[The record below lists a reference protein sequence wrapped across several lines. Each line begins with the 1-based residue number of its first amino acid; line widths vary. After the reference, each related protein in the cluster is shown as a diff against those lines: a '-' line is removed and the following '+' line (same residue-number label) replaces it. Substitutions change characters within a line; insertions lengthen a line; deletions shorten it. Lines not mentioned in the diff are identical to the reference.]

1 MEDPFDSER
10 MSLPRNMIENSMFEE
25 EPDVVD
31 LAKDSTAFPEF
42 PALDP
47 DEVVYEP
54 RSSRLLVRGLGEN
67 DLDDEEEDYESSAR
81 LLGMSFMNRSSARSP
96 SASPYIRQAPPRSCY
111 RPSARM
117 LVGGVF
123 ILVLVTSMAMVLYFL
138 PGCTFTKAGC
148 PKANS
153 STPMEL
159 VYPKSTNG
167 ELFPWN
173 ELRLPASVRPVNYDL
188 SLTPNLTSMTF
199 TGHTIINMIIQHDT
213 KRIVLHSSEINIIKA
228 TFQVGEGK
236 SVEVKVLEYKP
247 WQQIAVSFP
256 EDLKEGQV
264 CVLTLDYT
272 ASLSHTYD
280 GFYNSSYND
289 KTGAKRVLAATQFEP
304 QAARKAFPCFDE
316 PAFKATFLVRITREP
331 EYIALSNMPK
341 AKTTTLPSGMLEDE
355 FEQTSVNMSTY
366 LVAFIVA
373 NFTSITRNVSSTL
386 VRTESLPQS
395 IHTSSMACNTL
406 GCDSVYAVPIPPNFG
421 TIVFIQFVWCVLQVS
436 VYSVPEKKEHTQ
448 YALDTASR
456 LLQFYNTLFDTEY
469 PLRKLDLVA
478 IPDFLAGAMEN
489 WGLITFRE
497 TSLLVQN
504 QSSPLDKQ
512 LIANV
517 VAHELAHQWFGNLVT
532 MRWWNDLWL
541 SEGFATYWQYASLMT
556 EFPQLDLGN
565 VFLEERFKAMAKDS
579 LNSSHPVSVS
589 AQVTTP
595 EQVSEMFDSITYE
608 KGASLLLMLNST
620 LPDGQFR
627 KGLIEYL
634 HQYRG
639 SNTVTDDLWNSITQ
653 VQVLPQQESV
663 SDMMRTWTLQKGF
676 PLVTVSRKG
685 GEVTL
690 TQEHFLLST
699 DNTTHTSSLWH
710 IPVTYVNDSCSSAP
724 SCRQMF
730 TLKNKTATLK
740 VSESVK
746 WLKLNYMNT
755 GFYIVHYGD
764 EGWAALIDALK
775 TDVSTLTPHDR
786 ASLIHNIFSLSRLGR
801 VSFRQ
806 VLSLLD
812 YTTNETETAPLT
824 EALSQLSSIYRL
836 LDKRQERRLVARM
849 KAYILGHFGP
859 LMDSQDWGVKESV
872 SSQELRSA
880 LLELACSLGRQNCTD
895 QAKALYE
902 QWTNSNQ
909 TNRIPGDLQRVVF
922 SVAAQSDP
930 GWLSLLDTYRL
941 TTYDSE
947 KRKILQALASTQ
959 DPRRIVW
966 ILSEVLEGGN
976 IHTQELPLVIST
988 VSDGFAGHLFVWDF
1002 VKESWDRIIEK
1013 FPVGSYPIQSIIK
1026 STTSQFSTQTHL
1038 EEVQGFFSS
1047 LKERGSQMR
1056 SVQEALET
1064 IRLNQHWMDRNL
1076 ATLRDWL

>member
-1 MEDPFDSER
+1 
-10 MSLPRNMIENSMFEE
+10 MIENSMFEE

-31 LAKDSTAFPEF
+31 LAKDSTAFS
-42 PALDP
+42 ALEP

-81 LLGMSFMNRSSARSP
+81 LLGMSFMNRSSTHNPSP
-96 SASPYIRQAPPRSCY
+96 SPYNRQAPSRLCSC
-111 RPSARM
+111 PSARM
-117 LVGGVF
+117 LVVGVF
-123 ILVLVTSMAMVLYFL
+123 ILVLVASMAMALYFL
-138 PGCTFTKAGC
+138 PGCTLTKAGC
-148 PKANS
+148 GKDNS
-153 STPMEL
+153 STPMDPS
-159 VYPKSTNG
+159 YPNSTNG

-199 TGHTIINMIIQHDT
+199 TGRTVINMTILHDT
-213 KRIVLHSSEINIIKA
+213 KRIVLHSSELIITKA

-236 SVEVKVLEYKP
+236 SVDVKVLEYKP

-256 EDLKEGQV
+256 EDLKVGQV
-264 CVLTLDYT
+264 CVLTLDY
-272 ASLSHTYD
+272 AANLSHTYD

-331 EYIALSNMPK
+331 GYITLSNMPQ
-341 AKTTTLPSGMLEDE
+341 AKTTTLPSGLLEDE
-355 FEQTSVNMSTY
+355 FEQTGVNMSTY

-373 NFTSITRNVSSTL
+373 NFTSITRNVS
-386 VRTESLPQS
+386 
-395 IHTSSMACNTL
+395 NTL
-406 GCDSVYAVPIPPNFG
+406 
-421 TIVFIQFVWCVLQVS
+421 VS
-436 VYSVPEKKEHTQ
+436 VYSVPEKKEHTH
-448 YALDTASR
+448 YALDTAST
-456 LLQFYNTLFDTEY
+456 LLHFYNTFFHIDY

-497 TSLLVQN
+497 TSLLVGN

-541 SEGFATYWQYASLMT
+541 NEGFATYWQYTSLMT

-565 VFLEERFKAMAKDS
+565 VFLGVRFKAMAKDS

-589 AQVTTP
+589 SQVTTP
-595 EQVSEMFDSITYE
+595 EQVSEMFDSVTYE
-608 KGASLLLMLNST
+608 KGASLLLMLKTT

-627 KGLIEYL
+627 KGLIKYL
-634 HQYRG
+634 DNYRG
-639 SNTVTDDLWNSITQ
+639 SNTVTEDLWNSLTQ
-653 VQVLPQQESV
+653 AQVLPQQENV
-663 SDMMRTWTLQKGF
+663 SDMMRTWTLQNGF
-676 PLVTVSRKG
+676 PLVTVSHKG
-685 GEVTL
+685 GHVTL
-690 TQEHFLLST
+690 TQEHFLLSA
-699 DNTTHTSSLWH
+699 DNATHTSNLWH

-724 SCRQMF
+724 SCRQIF
-730 TLKNKTATLK
+730 TLRNKTATLN
-740 VSESVK
+740 VSDSVK
-746 WLKLNYMNT
+746 WLKFNYMNT

-764 EGWAALIDALK
+764 EGWATLIDALK
-775 TDVSTLTPHDR
+775 TDINTLTPHDR
-786 ASLIHNIFSLSRLGR
+786 ASLIHNIFALSRLGR

-806 VLSLLD
+806 VLNLLD
-812 YTTNETETAPLT
+812 YATNETDTAPLT
-824 EALSQLSSIYRL
+824 EALSQLSSVYRL
-836 LDKRQERRLVARM
+836 LDKRQEQRLVARM
-849 KAYILGHFGP
+849 KVYIWGHFGQ
-859 LMDSQDWGVKESV
+859 LMDSQDWGEEESV
-872 SSQELRSA
+872 SRQELRSV
-880 LLELACSLGRQNCTD
+880 LLEMACSLGRQNCTD
-895 QAKALYE
+895 QATALYD

-909 TNRIPGDLQRVVF
+909 TKQIPGDLQRVVF
-922 SVAAQSDP
+922 STAAQSDLR
-930 GWLSLLDTYRL
+930 WLSLIEAYSS

-959 DPRRIVW
+959 DPESIVW
-966 ILSEVLEGGN
+966 ILRTGLEGG
-976 IHTQELPLVIST
+976 IIQTQELPLVIST
-988 VSDGFAGHLFVWDF
+988 MSDGFAGHLLVWDF
-1002 VKESWDRIIEK
+1002 VKENWDKIIEK

-1064 IRLNQHWMDRNL
+1064 IRLNQLWMDRNL
-1076 ATLRDWL
+1076 PTLRIWL

>member
-10 MSLPRNMIENSMFEE
+10 ASLPRNMIENSMFEE

-81 LLGMSFMNRSSARSP
+81 LLGMSFMNRSSTRSP
-96 SASPYIRQAPPRSCY
+96 SASPYIRQAPPRSCS

-117 LVGGVF
+117 LVVGVF
-123 ILVLVTSMAMVLYFL
+123 ILVLVTSMVMVLYFL
-138 PGCTFTKAGC
+138 PGCTFTKTGC

-199 TGHTIINMIIQHDT
+199 TGRTIINMIIQHNT
-213 KRIVLHSSEINIIKA
+213 KRVVLHSSEINIIKA

-236 SVEVKVLEYKP
+236 SFEVKVLEYKP

-256 EDLKEGQV
+256 GDLKEGQV

-272 ASLSHTYD
+272 AILSHTYD

-373 NFTSITRNVSSTL
+373 NFTSITRNVS
-386 VRTESLPQS
+386 
-395 IHTSSMACNTL
+395 NTL
-406 GCDSVYAVPIPPNFG
+406 
-421 TIVFIQFVWCVLQVS
+421 VS
-436 VYSVPEKKEHTQ
+436 VYSVPEKKEHTK

-456 LLQFYNTLFDTEY
+456 LLQFYNTVFDIDY

-504 QSSPLDKQ
+504 QSSLLDKQ

-556 EFPQLDLGN
+556 EFPQLYLGN

-589 AQVTTP
+589 AQVNTP
-595 EQVSEMFDSITYE
+595 EQVSEMFDSVTYE

-627 KGLIEYL
+627 KGLLEYL
-634 HQYRG
+634 RQYRG
-639 SNTVTDDLWNSITQ
+639 SNTVTDDLWNCITRVAV

-730 TLKNKTATLK
+730 TLRNKTATLK

-824 EALSQLSSIYRL
+824 EALSQLSSVYRL
-836 LDKRQERRLVARM
+836 LDKRPELRLVARM

-859 LMDSQDWGVKESV
+859 LMDSQDWGVEESV
-872 SSQELRSA
+872 SSQERRSA
-880 LLELACSLGRQNCTD
+880 LLEVACSLGRQNCTD
-895 QAKALYE
+895 QATALYE

-909 TNRIPGDLQRVVF
+909 TDRIPGDLQRVVF
-922 SVAAQSDP
+922 SVAAQSDS

-966 ILSEVLEGGN
+966 ILSTVLEGGI

-1002 VKESWDRIIEK
+1002 VKESWDRIIDK
-1013 FPVGSYPIQSIIK
+1013 FPVGSYSIQSIVK

-1047 LKERGSQMR
+1047 LKERGSRMR

>member
-1 MEDPFDSER
+1 MEPHTHFIECR
-10 MSLPRNMIENSMFEE
+10 ASLPRNMIENSMFEE

-31 LAKDSTAFPEF
+31 LDKDSTAFP
-42 PALDP
+42 ALEP

-81 LLGMSFMNRSSARSP
+81 LLGMSFMNRSSTHNP
-96 SASPYIRQAPPRSCY
+96 SSSPYNRQAPPRSCSCS
-111 RPSARM
+111 SARM
-117 LVGGVF
+117 LVVGVF
-123 ILVLVTSMAMVLYFL
+123 ILVLVASMAMALYFL

-148 PKANS
+148 GKANS
-153 STPMEL
+153 STPMEPS
-159 VYPKSTNG
+159 YPNSTNG

-199 TGHTIINMIIQHDT
+199 TGRTVINMTILHDT
-213 KRIVLHSSEINIIKA
+213 KRIVLHSSELNITKA
-228 TFQVGEGK
+228 TFQ

-256 EDLKEGQV
+256 EDLKVGQV
-264 CVLTLDYT
+264 CVLTLDY
-272 ASLSHTYD
+272 AANLSHTYD

-331 EYIALSNMPK
+331 GYITLSNMPQ
-341 AKTTTLPSGMLEDE
+341 AKTTTLPSGLLEDE
-355 FEQTSVNMSTY
+355 FEQTGVNMSTY

-373 NFTSITRNVSSTL
+373 NFTSITRNVS
-386 VRTESLPQS
+386 
-395 IHTSSMACNTL
+395 NTL
-406 GCDSVYAVPIPPNFG
+406 
-421 TIVFIQFVWCVLQVS
+421 VS
-436 VYSVPEKKEHTQ
+436 VYSVPEKKEHTH
-448 YALDTASR
+448 YALDTAST
-456 LLQFYNTLFDTEY
+456 LLHFYNTFFHIDY

-497 TSLLVQN
+497 TSLLVGN

-541 SEGFATYWQYASLMT
+541 NEGFATYWQYTSLMT
-556 EFPQLDLGN
+556 EFPQLDLDN
-565 VFLEERFKAMAKDS
+565 VFLGVRFKAMAKDC

-589 AQVTTP
+589 SQVTTP
-595 EQVSEMFDSITYE
+595 EQVSEMFDSVTYE
-608 KGASLLLMLNST
+608 KGASLLLMLKTT

-627 KGLIEYL
+627 KGLIKYL
-634 HQYRG
+634 DNYRG
-639 SNTVTDDLWNSITQ
+639 SNTVTEDLWNSLTQ
-653 VQVLPQQESV
+653 VGVSV
-663 SDMMRTWTLQKGF
+663 SDMMRTWTLQNGF
-676 PLVTVSRKG
+676 PLVTVSRMG
-685 GEVTL
+685 GHVTL
-690 TQEHFLLST
+690 TQEHFLLSA
-699 DNTTHTSSLWH
+699 DNATHTSNLWH

-724 SCRQMF
+724 SS
-730 TLKNKTATLK
+730 TLN
-740 VSESVK
+740 VSDSVK
-746 WLKLNYMNT
+746 WLKFNYMNT

-764 EGWAALIDALK
+764 EGWATLIDALK
-775 TDVSTLTPHDR
+775 TDINTLTPHDR
-786 ASLIHNIFSLSRLGR
+786 ASLIHNIFALSRLGR

-806 VLSLLD
+806 VLNLLD
-812 YTTNETETAPLT
+812 YATSETETAPLT
-824 EALSQLSSIYRL
+824 EALSQLSSSHH
-836 LDKRQERRLVARM
+836 
-849 KAYILGHFGP
+849 LGHTDCAFTF
-859 LMDSQDWGVKESV
+859 QDWGEEESV
-872 SSQELRSA
+872 SRQELRSV
-880 LLELACSLGRQNCTD
+880 LLEMACIKLDIYSIVILWC
-895 QAKALYE
+895 
-902 QWTNSNQ
+902 SVVSS
-909 TNRIPGDLQRVVF
+909 RIPGDLQRVVF
-922 SVAAQSDP
+922 STAAQSDLR
-930 GWLSLLDTYRL
+930 WLSLMEAYSS

-959 DPRRIVW
+959 DPQSIVW
-966 ILSEVLEGGN
+966 ILSTGLEGG
-976 IHTQELPLVIST
+976 IIQTQELPLVIST
-988 VSDGFAGHLFVWDF
+988 MSDGFAGHLLVWEF
-1002 VKESWDRIIEK
+1002 VKENWDRIIEK

-1038 EEVQGFFSS
+1038 EEVQRFFSS

-1064 IRLNQHWMDRNL
+1064 IRLNQLWMDRNL
-1076 ATLRDWL
+1076 PTLRIWL

>member
-10 MSLPRNMIENSMFEE
+10 ASLPRNMIENSMFEE
-25 EPDVVD
+25 ESDVVD
-31 LAKDSTAFPEF
+31 LAKDSAAF
-42 PALDP
+42 PALEP

-81 LLGMSFMNRSSARSP
+81 LLGMSFMNRSSTHNP
-96 SASPYIRQAPPRSCY
+96 SSSPYNRQAPPRSCSC
-111 RPSARM
+111 PSARM
-117 LVGGVF
+117 LVVGVF
-123 ILVLVTSMAMVLYFL
+123 ILVLVASMAMVLYFL

-148 PKANS
+148 GKANS
-153 STPMEL
+153 STPMEPS
-159 VYPKSTNG
+159 YPNSTNG

-199 TGHTIINMIIQHDT
+199 TGRTVINMTILHDT
-213 KRIVLHSSEINIIKA
+213 KHIVLHSSELIITKA

-256 EDLKEGQV
+256 EDLKVGQV
-264 CVLTLDYT
+264 CVLTLDYA

-331 EYIALSNMPK
+331 GYITLSNMPQ
-341 AKTTTLPSGMLEDE
+341 AKTTTLPSGLLEDE
-355 FEQTSVNMSTY
+355 FEQTAVNMSTY

-373 NFTSITRNVSSTL
+373 NFTSITRNVS
-386 VRTESLPQS
+386 
-395 IHTSSMACNTL
+395 NTL
-406 GCDSVYAVPIPPNFG
+406 
-421 TIVFIQFVWCVLQVS
+421 VS
-436 VYSVPEKKEHTQ
+436 VYSVPEKKEHTH
-448 YALDTASR
+448 YALDTASK
-456 LLQFYNTLFDTEY
+456 LLHFYNTFFKINY

-497 TSLLVQN
+497 TSLLVGN

-541 SEGFATYWQYASLMT
+541 NEGFATYCQYMSLMT
-556 EFPQLDLGN
+556 EFPQLDL
-565 VFLEERFKAMAKDS
+565 A
-579 LNSSHPVSVS
+579 
-589 AQVTTP
+589 
-595 EQVSEMFDSITYE
+595 
-608 KGASLLLMLNST
+608 
-620 LPDGQFR
+620 
-627 KGLIEYL
+627 
-634 HQYRG
+634 
-639 SNTVTDDLWNSITQ
+639 
-653 VQVLPQQESV
+653 QVLPQQESV

-685 GEVTL
+685 GHVTL
-690 TQEHFLLST
+690 TQEHFLLSA

-724 SCRQMF
+724 SCRQIF
-730 TLKNKTATLK
+730 TLRNKTATLN
-740 VSESVK
+740 VSDSVK

-764 EGWAALIDALK
+764 EGWTTLIDALK
-775 TDVSTLTPHDR
+775 TDINTLTAHDR

-806 VLSLLD
+806 VLNLLD
-812 YTTNETETAPLT
+812 YATNETETAPLT
-824 EALSQLSSIYRL
+824 EALSQLSSVYRL
-836 LDKRQERRLVARM
+836 LDKRQEQTLVARM
-849 KAYILGHFGP
+849 KAYIWGHFGQ
-859 LMDSQDWGVKESV
+859 LMDSQDWGEEESV
-872 SSQELRSA
+872 SRQELRSA
-880 LLELACSLGRQNCTD
+880 LLEMACSLGRQNCTD
-895 QAKALYE
+895 QATALYD

-909 TNRIPGDLQRVVF
+909 TKQIPGDLQRVVF
-922 SVAAQSDP
+922 SVAAQSDL
-930 GWLSLLDTYRL
+930 GWLSLMEAYSS

-959 DPRRIVW
+959 DPQSIVW
-966 ILSEVLEGGN
+966 ILSTGLEGG
-976 IHTQELPLVIST
+976 IIQTQELPLVIST
-988 VSDGFAGHLFVWDF
+988 MSDGFAGHLFVWDF
-1002 VKESWDRIIEK
+1002 VKENWDKIIEK

-1064 IRLNQHWMDRNL
+1064 IRLNQLWMDRNL
-1076 ATLRDWL
+1076 PTLRIWL

>member
-1 MEDPFDSER
+1 THR
-10 MSLPRNMIENSMFEE
+10 ASLPRNMIENTMFEE

-31 LAKDSTAFPEF
+31 LAKDSTALE
-42 PALDP
+42 P

-81 LLGMSFMNRSSARSP
+81 LLGMSFMNRSSTHNS
-96 SASPYIRQAPPRSCY
+96 SSSPYNRQAPPRLCSC
-111 RPSARM
+111 PSARM
-117 LVGGVF
+117 LVVGVF
-123 ILVLVTSMAMVLYFL
+123 ILVLVASMAMALYFL

-148 PKANS
+148 GKANS
-153 STPMEL
+153 SIPMEPS
-159 VYPKSTNG
+159 YPNSTNG

-199 TGHTIINMIIQHDT
+199 TGRTVINMTILHDT
-213 KRIVLHSSEINIIKA
+213 KRIVLHSSELIITKA
-228 TFQVGEGK
+228 TFQVDK

-247 WQQIAVSFP
+247 WQQIAVSFL
-256 EDLKEGQV
+256 EDLKVGQV
-264 CVLTLDYT
+264 CVLTLDY
-272 ASLSHTYD
+272 AANLSHTYD

-331 EYIALSNMPK
+331 GYITLSNMPQ
-341 AKTTTLPSGMLEDE
+341 AKTTTLPSGLLEDE
-355 FEQTSVNMSTY
+355 FEQTAVNMSTY

-373 NFTSITRNVSSTL
+373 NFTSITRNVS
-386 VRTESLPQS
+386 
-395 IHTSSMACNTL
+395 
-406 GCDSVYAVPIPPNFG
+406 
-421 TIVFIQFVWCVLQVS
+421 
-436 VYSVPEKKEHTQ
+436 VYSVPEKKEHTH
-448 YALDTASR
+448 YALDTAST
-456 LLQFYNTLFDTEY
+456 LLHFYNTFFHIDY

-497 TSLLVQN
+497 TSLLVGN

-541 SEGFATYWQYASLMT
+541 NEGFATYWQYTSLMT
-556 EFPQLDLGN
+556 EFPQLDLDN
-565 VFLEERFKAMAKDS
+565 VFLGVRFKAMAKDS

-589 AQVTTP
+589 SQVTTP
-595 EQVSEMFDSITYE
+595 EQVSEMFDSVTYE
-608 KGASLLLMLNST
+608 KGASLLLMLKTT

-627 KGLIEYL
+627 KGIIKYL
-634 HQYRG
+634 DNYRG
-639 SNTVTDDLWNSITQ
+639 SNTVTEDLWNSLTQ
-653 VQVLPQQESV
+653 VGVESV
-663 SDMMRTWTLQKGF
+663 SDMMRTWTLQNGF

-685 GEVTL
+685 GHVTL
-690 TQEHFLLST
+690 TQEPFLPTFLCVLL
-699 DNTTHTSSLWH
+699 SLWH
-710 IPVTYVNDSCSSAP
+710 IPVTYVNDNCSSAP
-724 SCRQMF
+724 SCRQIF
-730 TLKNKTATLK
+730 TLRNKTATLN
-740 VSESVK
+740 VSDSVK

-764 EGWAALIDALK
+764 EGWATLIDALK
-775 TDVSTLTPHDR
+775 TDINTLTPHDR
-786 ASLIHNIFSLSRLGR
+786 ASLIHNIFALSRSVLGR

-806 VLSLLD
+806 VLNLLD

-824 EALSQLSSIYRL
+824 EALSQLSSVYRL
-836 LDKRQERRLVARM
+836 LDKRQEQRLLARM
-849 KAYILGHFGP
+849 KVYIWGHFGQ
-859 LMDSQDWGVKESV
+859 LMDSQDWGEEESV
-872 SSQELRSA
+872 SRQELRSV
-880 LLELACSLGRQNCTD
+880 LLEMACSLGRQNCTD
-895 QAKALYE
+895 QATALYD

-909 TNRIPGDLQRVVF
+909 TKQIPGDLQQVVF
-922 SVAAQSDP
+922 STAAQADLR
-930 GWLSLLDTYRL
+930 WLSLMEAYSS

-959 DPRRIVW
+959 DPRSIVW
-966 ILSEVLEGGN
+966 ILSTGLEGG
-976 IHTQELPLVIST
+976 IIQTQELPLVIST
-988 VSDGFAGHLFVWDF
+988 VSDGFAGHLLVWDF
-1002 VKESWDRIIEK
+1002 VKENWDRIIEK

-1056 SVQEALET
+1056 SVQESLET
-1064 IRLNQHWMDRNL
+1064 IRLNQLWMDRNL
-1076 ATLRDWL
+1076 PTLRIWL

>member
-10 MSLPRNMIENSMFEE
+10 ASLPRNMIENTMFEE

-31 LAKDSTAFPEF
+31 LAKDSTAFP
-42 PALDP
+42 ALEP

-81 LLGMSFMNRSSARSP
+81 LLGMSFMNRSSTHNS
-96 SASPYIRQAPPRSCY
+96 SSSPYNRQAPPRLCSC
-111 RPSARM
+111 PSARM
-117 LVGGVF
+117 LVVGVF
-123 ILVLVTSMAMVLYFL
+123 ILVLVASMAMALYFL

-148 PKANS
+148 GKANS
-153 STPMEL
+153 SIPMEPS
-159 VYPKSTNG
+159 YPNSTNG

-199 TGHTIINMIIQHDT
+199 TGRTVINMTILHDT
-213 KRIVLHSSEINIIKA
+213 KRIVLHSSELIITKA
-228 TFQVGEGK
+228 TFQVGEDK

-247 WQQIAVSFP
+247 WQQIAVSFL
-256 EDLKEGQV
+256 EDLKVGQV
-264 CVLTLDYT
+264 CVLTLDY
-272 ASLSHTYD
+272 AANLSHTYD

-331 EYIALSNMPK
+331 GYITLSNMPQ
-341 AKTTTLPSGMLEDE
+341 AKTTTLPSGLLEDE
-355 FEQTSVNMSTY
+355 FEQTAVNMSTY

-373 NFTSITRNVSSTL
+373 NFTSITRNVS
-386 VRTESLPQS
+386 
-395 IHTSSMACNTL
+395 NTL
-406 GCDSVYAVPIPPNFG
+406 
-421 TIVFIQFVWCVLQVS
+421 VS
-436 VYSVPEKKEHTQ
+436 VYSVPEKKEHTH
-448 YALDTASR
+448 YALDTAST
-456 LLQFYNTLFDTEY
+456 LLHFYNTFFHIDY

-497 TSLLVQN
+497 TSLLVGN

-541 SEGFATYWQYASLMT
+541 NEGFATYWQYTSLMT
-556 EFPQLDLGN
+556 EFPQLDLDN
-565 VFLEERFKAMAKDS
+565 VFLGVRFKAMAKDS

-589 AQVTTP
+589 SQVTTP
-595 EQVSEMFDSITYE
+595 EQVSEMFDSVTYE
-608 KGASLLLMLNST
+608 KGASLLLMLKTT

-627 KGLIEYL
+627 KGIIKYL
-634 HQYRG
+634 DNYRG
-639 SNTVTDDLWNSITQ
+639 SNTVTEDLWNSLT
-653 VQVLPQQESV
+653 QVLPQQESV
-663 SDMMRTWTLQKGF
+663 SDMMRTWTLQNGF

-685 GEVTL
+685 GHVTL
-690 TQEHFLLST
+690 TQEPFLLSA
-699 DNTTHTSSLWH
+699 DNATHTSNLWH
-710 IPVTYVNDSCSSAP
+710 IPVTYVNDNCSSAP
-724 SCRQMF
+724 SCRQIF
-730 TLKNKTATLK
+730 TLRNKTATLN
-740 VSESVK
+740 VSDSVK

-764 EGWAALIDALK
+764 EGWATLIDALK
-775 TDVSTLTPHDR
+775 TDINTLTPHDR
-786 ASLIHNIFSLSRLGR
+786 ASLIHNIFALSRLGR

-806 VLSLLD
+806 VLNLLD

-824 EALSQLSSIYRL
+824 EALSQLSSVYRL
-836 LDKRQERRLVARM
+836 LDKRQEQRLLARM
-849 KAYILGHFGP
+849 KVYIWGHFGQ
-859 LMDSQDWGVKESV
+859 LMDSQDWGEEESV
-872 SSQELRSA
+872 SRQELRSV
-880 LLELACSLGRQNCTD
+880 LLEMACSLGRQNCTD
-895 QAKALYE
+895 QATALYD

-909 TNRIPGDLQRVVF
+909 TKQIPGDLQQVVF
-922 SVAAQSDP
+922 STAAQADLR
-930 GWLSLLDTYRL
+930 WLSLMEAYSS

-959 DPRRIVW
+959 DPRSIVW
-966 ILSEVLEGGN
+966 ILSTGLEGG
-976 IHTQELPLVIST
+976 IIQTQELPLVIST
-988 VSDGFAGHLFVWDF
+988 VSDGFAGHLLVWDF
-1002 VKESWDRIIEK
+1002 VKENWDRIIEK

-1056 SVQEALET
+1056 SVQESLET
-1064 IRLNQHWMDRNL
+1064 IRLNQLWMDRNL
-1076 ATLRDWL
+1076 PTLRIWL